1 MFEKHFTAHGLEK
14 LVDYQVG
21 VKKKDTFSGLE
32 IATNTVAYAITFVSF
47 ATKISREVTN
57 L

>member
-21 VKKKDTFSGLE
+21 VKKRTLFILE
-32 IATNTVAYAITFVSF
+32 EIVIQCVSF
-47 ATKISREVTN
+47 KAWETCLLLCGNNFVQ
-57 L
+57 